1 MLSQKRFWARIFES
15 IKTTFPTFHR
25 NLKRIKTPYFSIPLL
40 GKKILIT
47 TSKLSSCNYDTV
59 YQQRGKRND
68 KRNVTLTPRSVSI
81 RINEITRK
89 DILQSD
95 SPSRSI

>member
-1 MLSQKRFWARIFES
+1 M
-15 IKTTFPTFHR
+15 HR
-25 NLKRIKTPYFSIPLL
+25 NLKWIKTPYFSIPLL

-68 KRNVTLTPRSVSI
+68 KQNVTLTPRSVSI

-89 DILQSD
+89 DILQPD
-95 SPSRSI
+95 FHPPSRSI